1 MLRQTSRLARIFEP
15 LPIVPLLA
23 QWQLVEAAFGALRTP
38 PVAIYAPVAGGLA
51 AFGLFGQIWCLAWVV
66 SALLATVLCQ
76 RAAVAFDGRTAALPP
91 SHWARFFRGCLWAQ
105 AIVLGAGGAGAALS
119 GNPAVALIIAFP
131 LSFAAAR
138 GGATAALAGPARGQ
152 ALLILAPLAIASLTA
167 GSPTFLALSALAALQ
182 AGMAAALAET
192 SAGQAQAAAEA
203 AAALAHEPVN
213 GTVALPKAAADFQ
226 KLLGRDQTTGLPNK
240 HSFMHLLAQES
251 TRAYRAE
258 TALSLLLIAWDDYDA
273 AAKSSNQEALDQLI
287 AGIARR
293 LRGTLHR
300 QQDLL
305 ASLGGGRFAAVLPF
319 TDAFGAKTVAENLQA
334 ALRTPMLEGDG
345 QDNAAT
351 AAISIGAATY
361 CGKGL
366 LPEAQLLQYA
376 EEALAAAR
384 KTGGDKITRYDPM
397 VATLRPP
404 PYAAPAP
411 AAEQA
416 AVNLAAAVGK

>member
-1 MLRQTSRLARIFEP
+1 LDSGFAT
-15 LPIVPLLA
+15 
-23 QWQLVEAAFGALRTP
+23 LRTP

-51 AFGLFGQIWCLAWVV
+51 AFGLFGQVWSLAWIVG
-66 SALLATVLCQ
+66 ALCAMVLCQ
-76 RAAVAFDGRTAALPP
+76 RAAAAFDSRSAASPP
-91 SHWARFFRGCLWAQ
+91 SHWARVFCGCVWGQ
-105 AIVLGAGGAGAALS
+105 ALILGAGGVGAAVTGS
-119 GNPAVALIIAFP
+119 PAIALLVAFP

-152 ALLILAPLAIASLTA
+152 AVLILAPMALASLVI
-167 GSPTFLALSALAALQ
+167 GSPTFLALAALAALQ
-182 AGMAAALAET
+182 AAMAAALADS
-192 SAGQAQAAAEA
+192 SAAQARAAAEA
-203 AAALAHEPVN
+203 AAALAQEPVT

-240 HSFMHLLAQES
+240 HSFQHLLAQES

-258 TALSLLLIAWDDYDA
+258 TALSLLLIAWDDYDT
-273 AAKSSNQEALDQLI
+273 AAKQAGQDALDAQI
-287 AGIARR
+287 ASIARR

-305 ASLGGGRFAAVLPF
+305 ASLGGGRFAALLPF

-334 ALRTPMLEGDG
+334 ALRTPMIDADSHDG
-345 QDNAAT
+345 TGAGT

-366 LPEAQLLQYA
+366 LPDSQLLQYA

-397 VATLRPP
+397 VATLRPA
-404 PYAAPAP
+404 PYAAPDQTAQP
-411 AAEQA
+411 ATPH
-416 AVNLAAAVGK
+416 LASVADK